1 MRNEQ
6 DTLFRLRNPGRN
18 KRAKLSRLISGETPA
33 EKERRPEIQPNT
45 CFMFGH
51 YYYERCMD
59 KAPLEWLA
67 LRREGNRVL
76 AVTRYAIDYKRYN
89 DRDIAGWRDCSL
101 RRWLNSDFIAMTFS
115 DTEAKMLLET
125 HCLGTENPGT
135 WDPERDATE
144 DRVFLMSEDEA
155 RNWFRGHAVRECFA
169 TPYAMFKSKFTSHG
183 FPQVLD
189 VSERKCLWLLR
200 QTRAN
205 SCLMA
210 KSAPGKVIVES
221 LERSD
226 YSSFVRPAM
235 WIHL

>member
-45 CFMFGH
+45 YFMFGH

-115 DTEAKMLLET
+115 DTEAKMLRET
-125 HCLGTENPGT
+125 HCPGTENPGT

-169 TPYAMFKSKFTSHG
+169 TPYAMFKSKFASQHITQILPAGS
-183 FPQVLD
+183 
-189 VSERKCLWLLR
+189 CLWFLR
-200 QTRAN
+200 QTRTS

-221 LERSD
+221 FGSSN
-226 YSSFVRPAM
+226 YSCFVRPAM